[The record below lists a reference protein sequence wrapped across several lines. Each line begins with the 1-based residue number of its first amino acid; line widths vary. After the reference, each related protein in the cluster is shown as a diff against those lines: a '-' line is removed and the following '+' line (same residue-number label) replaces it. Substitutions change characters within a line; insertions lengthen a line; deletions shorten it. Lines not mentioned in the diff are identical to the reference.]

1 MVEVKLPIE
10 KYSSE
15 NRKTISI
22 EPNFKIGEVSYYDV
36 LPSEPI
42 ERPRQTLLPVTLIKD
57 WINDFID
64 NHNSENEKKKGIGW
78 NIDNSGLKNPN
89 FGSVQHYAVVEYDTE
104 GNLINY
110 LNDGLLWQDGK
121 LDTRT
126 GIATPGSLVAPIE
139 KINDD
144 YYVHCF
150 WQWRPAAWDAK
161 IIIPDNLTDPKEI
174 EEYKALK
181 TGMWFLTVPG
191 GFAQF
196 VGDTTEDVAK
206 REAME
211 EAGIAIDKPVF
222 DKKSFNRA
230 SVASLVGV
238 GFSKFE
244 RVGDEIKQEGE
255 KLFGKMAVRID
266 VFRTPDAMVA
276 ESVNFAREEL
286 GLIRSGK

>member
-1 MVEVKLPIE
+1 MVEVKLPVD
-10 KYSSE
+10 KYFLKNE
-15 NRKTISI
+15 EVVVV
-22 EPNFKIGEVSYYDV
+22 EPDFEIGGVSYYDH

-42 ERPRQTLLPVTLIKD
+42 ERPRQTLLPVSLIKD
-57 WINDFID
+57 WINGFIED
-64 NHNSENEKKKGIGW
+64 YNAKNEKKKNIGW
-78 NIDNSGLKNPN
+78 NIDGSGLKNPN
-89 FGSVQHYAVVEYDTE
+89 FGSVQHYAVVEFDSE
-104 GNLINY
+104 GNLVKY

-139 KINDD
+139 KVKND

-150 WQWRPAAWDAK
+150 WQWRPAAWDAE
-161 IIIPDNLTDPKEI
+161 IVIPEDITDPKEI
-174 EEYKALK
+174 EEFKALN

-196 VGDTTEDVAK
+196 VEDKFKDVAE
-206 REAME
+206 REAIE
-211 EAGIAIDKPVF
+211 EAGIIVDKPVF

-238 GFSKFE
+238 GFSTFE

-255 KLFGKMAVRID
+255 KLLGKMAVRID

-276 ESVNFAREEL
+276 EAVNFAREEL
-286 GLIRSGK
+286 GLIRSG